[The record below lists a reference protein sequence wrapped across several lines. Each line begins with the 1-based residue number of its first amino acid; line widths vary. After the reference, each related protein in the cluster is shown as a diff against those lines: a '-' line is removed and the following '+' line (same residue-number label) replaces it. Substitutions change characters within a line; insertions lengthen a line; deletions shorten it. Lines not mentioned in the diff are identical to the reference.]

1 MDFQKLSTLKKKL
14 DSNITDLSTINT
26 RSQYD
31 RTLSPKVF
39 NTEIPDLTLHNFNN
53 ESILKDI
60 YSSYF
65 SRKKTKVKINL
76 KSSSNKIKKII

>member
-31 RTLSPKVF
+31 RTLIQKF
-39 NTEIPDLTLHNFNN
+39 L
-53 ESILKDI
+53 ILKFQI
-60 YSSYF
+60 
-65 SRKKTKVKINL
+65 
-76 KSSSNKIKKII
+76 